1 MDDVSFSLGHLYSV
15 SGFFSLA
22 IEDGN
27 DINKRPPMIYY
38 FIIEDLSKHYLQ
50 KKLHMPAYVT
60 YNHVR
65 PHSYNGYKTP
75 IEARCA

>member
-50 KKLHMPAYVT
+50 KKLHMPA
-60 YNHVR
+60 
-65 PHSYNGYKTP
+65 KTAAFIP
-75 IEARCA
+75 RFLDIILRSKGCAYRA